1 MPAALVTAGARR
13 LGRAMALALAGRGY
27 DVALHYHASSEAARA
42 TCQDIEALGR
52 RVVALPADLADE
64 DAVQALLPQAAAAL
78 GQPISLLINNASLFE
93 RDEALDDDKA
103 LWDRHMAINLRAPF
117 VLSQALARGL
127 PERELPVG
135 ERGLI
140 VNMLDTRV
148 LNLTPHF
155 TSYTLSKAGLHTLTQ
170 TLALALAPRVRVNG
184 IAPGFTL
191 PSPGQTQAQFDER
204 AARQPLGQAV
214 DPQDIVTALLTFLD
228 APSLT
233 GQVIAPDAGQHLNWR
248 P

>member
-1 MPAALVTAGARR
+1 MPAALVTAGAQR
-13 LGRAMALALAGRGY
+13 LGRAMALALAERGF
-27 DVALHYHASSEAARA
+27 DIALHYHSSSEAARA
-42 TCQDIEALGR
+42 TCKDIAALGA
-52 RVVALPADLADE
+52 RVVALPAELSDE
-64 DAVQALLPQAAAAL
+64 EAVQALLPQAAAAL
-78 GQPISLLINNASLFE
+78 RQPISLLVNNASLFE
-93 RDEALDDDKA
+93 RDEALDADKA

-117 VLSQALARGL
+117 VLSQALARSL
-127 PERELPVG
+127 PETET
-135 ERGLI
+135 GLI

-170 TLALALAPRVRVNG
+170 TLALALAPQVRVNG

-191 PSPGQTQAQFDER
+191 PSPGQTQEQFDER
-204 AARQPLGQAV
+204 ASRQPLGAAV
-214 DPQDIVTALLTFLD
+214 DPADIVTALLTFVD

>member
-1 MPAALVTAGARR
+1 MGAALVTAGGRR
-13 LGRAMALALAGRGY
+13 LGRAMALALAGRGH
-27 DVALHYHASSEAARA
+27 DVAIHYQTSKDAALE
-42 TCQDIEALGR
+42 TCADIQALGQKA
-52 RVVALPADLADE
+52 VALQADLASE
-64 DAVQALLPQAAAAL
+64 EATQGLMAEAAQAMGRPV
-78 GQPISLLINNASLFE
+78 SLLINNASLFE
-93 RDEALDDDKA
+93 RDDVLDADKA

-117 VLSQALARGL
+117 VLSQALAKGL
-127 PERELPVG
+127 AAIQAAPLS
-135 ERGLI
+135 GLI

-155 TSYTLSKAGLHTLTQ
+155 TSYSLSKAGLHTLTQ
-170 TLALALAPRVRVNG
+170 TLALALAPQVRVNA

-191 PSPGQTQAQFDER
+191 PSPGQSQAQFDER
-204 AARQPLGQAV
+204 AARQPLGQSV
-214 DPQDIVTALLTFLD
+214 DPQDIVAALACLLD